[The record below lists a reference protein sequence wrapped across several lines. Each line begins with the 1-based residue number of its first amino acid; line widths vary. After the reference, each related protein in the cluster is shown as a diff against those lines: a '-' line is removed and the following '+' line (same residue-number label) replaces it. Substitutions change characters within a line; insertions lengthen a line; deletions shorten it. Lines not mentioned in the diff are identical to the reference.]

1 MASPAPRLEV
11 GANGA
16 KSVETDSRLDT
27 AALSVPSVDFILL
40 APTSSP
46 GQDSNESEETFY
58 TFKTPSKQTFVDSQ
72 SAVV

>member
-1 MASPAPRLEV
+1 MALPAPRLEV

-27 AALSVPSVDFILL
+27 ALLSAPSVDFVLL

-46 GQDSNESEETFY
+46 GRDSNDSEETFY
-58 TFKTPSKQTFVDSQ
+58 IFKAPSKNRV
-72 SAVV
+72 